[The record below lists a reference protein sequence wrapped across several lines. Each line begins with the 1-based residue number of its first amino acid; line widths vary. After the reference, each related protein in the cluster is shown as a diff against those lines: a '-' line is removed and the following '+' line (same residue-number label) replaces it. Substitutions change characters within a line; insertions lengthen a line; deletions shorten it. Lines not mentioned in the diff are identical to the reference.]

1 MQSLPNHAEKAEAP
15 AKLKISLVWGGVC
28 LLLIAIV
35 WAAASIKIER
45 DEQQLIEKLRA
56 DTEQRA
62 RNHAEQLLR
71 TVSQI
76 DQLSLSIKYQWE
88 RNGVPNDLEEQF
100 RRGLYHEYM
109 FPVAIDANGYA
120 LTNTRNLK
128 RGTYMG
134 DIDFFQAYA
143 REQRCQTTD
152 RITC

>member
-1 MQSLPNHAEKAEAP
+1 MQESPRPTEKAETSTN
-15 AKLKISLVWGGVC
+15 LKMGLVWAAAC

-35 WAAASIKIER
+35 WMAALTKIER
-45 DEQQLIEKLRA
+45 DEQQLIDKLRI

-71 TVSQI
+71 TISQI
-76 DQLSLSIKYQWE
+76 DQLSISIKYQWE
-88 RNGVPNDLEEQF
+88 EHGVPNDLEEQF
-100 RRGLYHEYM
+100 RRGLYRESM

-134 DIDFFQAYA
+134 AVSYTHLTLPTKA
-143 REQRCQTTD
+143 
-152 RITC
+152 

>member
-62 RNHAEQLLR
+62 RNHAE
-71 TVSQI
+71 
-76 DQLSLSIKYQWE
+76 
-88 RNGVPNDLEEQF
+88 
-100 RRGLYHEYM
+100 
-109 FPVAIDANGYA
+109 
-120 LTNTRNLK
+120 
-128 RGTYMG
+128 
-134 DIDFFQAYA
+134 
-143 REQRCQTTD
+143 
-152 RITC
+152 